1 MPGAEPPMSSRW
13 ATQADQATCSP
24 SWKIGTAIITSG
36 LWEAPW
42 YGWLWMKTSPSSIVC
57 PVSRMRSRIPRI
69 DHGSGPA

>member
-36 LWEAPW
+36 LWEAP
-42 YGWLWMKTSPSSIVC
+42 
-57 PVSRMRSRIPRI
+57 
-69 DHGSGPA
+69 